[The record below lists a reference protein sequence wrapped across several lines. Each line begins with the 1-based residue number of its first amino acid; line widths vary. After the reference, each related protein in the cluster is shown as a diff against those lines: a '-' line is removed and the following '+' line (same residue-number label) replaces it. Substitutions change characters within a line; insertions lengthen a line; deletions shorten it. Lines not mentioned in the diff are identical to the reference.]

1 MSRER
6 RNGRPT
12 ARLACQLLVAA
23 AAIVIGIAVAS
34 RIGFGTT
41 GGTVDQRVLD
51 CGASTP
57 GNEVLTV
64 IELPRARD
72 FWKRLPAAAGAPELE
87 NDQPA
92 LLVVFKGDYT
102 WFRTGQVYRNVVC
115 VYQDGYPHIYPNVD
129 LRGANLQP

>member
-1 MSRER
+1 MDGPMTRPRLR
-6 RNGRPT
+6 RT
-12 ARLACQLLVAA
+12 LLIAG
-23 AAIVIGIAVAS
+23 AITLIGIAIVS
-34 RIGFGTT
+34 NGGFGA
-41 GGTVDQRVLD
+41 GGSGVDPRVLD

-57 GNEVLTV
+57 GNEVLAV

-72 FWKRLPAAAGAPELE
+72 FWTRLPSAAGAPELE

-102 WFRTGQVYRNVVC
+102 WFRTGQVFQRVVC

-129 LRGANLQP
+129 LSGANLRP